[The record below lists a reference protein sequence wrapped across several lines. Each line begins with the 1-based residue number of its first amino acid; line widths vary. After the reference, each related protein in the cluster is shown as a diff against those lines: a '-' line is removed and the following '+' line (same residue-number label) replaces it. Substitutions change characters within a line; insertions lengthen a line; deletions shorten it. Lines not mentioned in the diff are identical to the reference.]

1 MLKINNL
8 HVSYSDHKV
17 LKDLSVSFQYNQIHG
32 VLGMNGAG
40 KTTLFNTIYG
50 LINSSSGTITL
61 DDVAIDKKQI
71 AFMETA
77 SYFYPFLKGKE
88 YLQLLALANPS
99 FDIDAWNQIFQLPL
113 DALVD
118 GYSTGMKKQLAFLG
132 MLALDRKVMI
142 LDEPFSGVDI
152 ENNEKIYQI
161 LERIK
166 SQNKILI
173 LSSHIISTLT
183 QICDKISYLS
193 GGQFLKTYERNE
205 YQDLEHQL
213 KELVKEKIETTLDQ
227 LIK

>member
-1 MLKINNL
+1 MLKITDL
-8 HVSYSDHKV
+8 KVAYGEHQV
-17 LKDLSVSFQYNQIHG
+17 LKGLSGSFQYNHIHG

-50 LINSSSGTITL
+50 LVNRTAGQITL
-61 DDVAIDKKQI
+61 NEKPIDKKQI

-77 SYFYPFLKGKE
+77 TYFYPFLKGKE
-88 YLQLLALANPS
+88 YLQLLAMGNNS
-99 FDIDAWNQIFQLPL
+99 FDINAWNQIFQLPL
-113 DALVD
+113 DSLID

-132 MLALDRKVMI
+132 TLALDRDVMI

-161 LERIK
+161 LERLK

-183 QICDKISYLS
+183 QICDKISYLN
-193 GGQFLKTYERNE
+193 GGQFLKTYEPAE
-205 YQDLEHQL
+205 YKGLEHEL
-213 KELVKEKIETTLDQ
+213 KDLVKAKIDSTLDQ
-227 LIK
+227 LL